1 MIYDRADQ
9 AIRELNRLNLKA
21 FNRLK
26 LAKWDELN
34 VVRDVNSV
42 YDFSARQAVRRY
54 YEIAVEAFI
63 IAMIEANQSNAYA
76 TRRADQIIDNDWVME
91 LLEMA
96 DPVTMYMFFPE
107 MDRKKQRLLEA
118 MTASDDRNREIDRAL
133 KYWTVQVA
141 QYADNMVYRAR
152 LEAFRQAGIDKVMW
166 VTQKDNRVCTDC
178 DDLDGQIFQIDQVP
192 PPQHI
197 HCRCYIKPVIE

>member
-1 MIYDRADQ
+1 M
-9 AIRELNRLNLKA
+9 NRLNLQA

-178 DDLDGQIFQIDQVP
+178 DDLDGQTFQIDQVP